1 MVNEYLVEQTKKM
14 FTTIAIKLINPRFK
28 FPQGGASTR
37 LLTNAL
43 SKLERKEN
51 GLSRQRIVDYVVCSA
66 YPFKEREGAWTINQ
80 VFGPKSLERFN
91 TDKGR
96 RYYEDQWLKTANLT
110 RASLLKMIEDK
121 SEHPQAK
128 YIYMPME
135 EPTKKRMLNT
145 SVGYAICQAST
156 LGWSPESE
164 ACRECDYTHKCQIET
179 QRKFPEIYRLRVE
192 NGVK

>member
-14 FTTIAIKLINPRFK
+14 FSMIAIKLINPRFK

-37 LLTNAL
+37 LMTTAL
-43 SKLERKEN
+43 KKLETKEH

-66 YPFKEREGAWTINQ
+66 YPFKDRGEAWKVNQ
-80 VFGPKSLERFN
+80 VFGQKSLERFN

-96 RYYEDQWLKTANLT
+96 RFYEDKWLQSANLT
-110 RASLLKMIEDK
+110 RATLLKLIEDK

-135 EPTKKRMLNT
+135 EPTKRRMLN
-145 SVGYAICQAST
+145 SEIGYTICQAST
-156 LGWSPESE
+156 LGWSPESG
-164 ACRECDYTHKCQIET
+164 ACQACDYTHRCQIET
-179 QRKFPEIYRLRVE
+179 QRKFPEIYRLRME
-192 NGVK
+192 NGNK